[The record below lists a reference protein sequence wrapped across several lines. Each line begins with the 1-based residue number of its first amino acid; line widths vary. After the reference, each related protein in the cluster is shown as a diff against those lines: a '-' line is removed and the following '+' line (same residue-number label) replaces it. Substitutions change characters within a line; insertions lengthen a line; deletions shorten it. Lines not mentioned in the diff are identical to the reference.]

1 MVFMRQKTH
10 FKKTHAIILIVFALI
25 IWPVLTSAE
34 EAQLTDFVVTNN
46 RDQLLLYFSVENC
59 FTPELIRAIESGIET
74 TFTFFVRLYERRQ
87 WWWDKKL
94 RDIEVRHSIKYD
106 HLKNIYKVKLSEQEN
121 SIISAKGFDE
131 AKKLMADVVSLE
143 VISLHYLKKGQ
154 RYQIQM
160 MAEMDKVNLPFYLHY
175 VFFFVS
181 FWDFETDWH
190 TIDFRY

>member
-1 MVFMRQKTH
+1 MRQKTH
-10 FKKTHAIILIVFALI
+10 FKKTRAIILIIFALI
-25 IWPVLTSAE
+25 IWPVIAFAE
-34 EAQLTDFVVTNN
+34 EARLTDFVVTNN
-46 RDQLLLYFSVENC
+46 RDHLLLYFSVENC

-74 TFTFFVRLYERRQ
+74 TFTFFIRLYERRQ

-94 RDIEVRHSIKYD
+94 RDIEIRHSIKYD